1 MNQVAAARRENER
14 QLCKIASQERT
25 KLTPAHYRTSNGEKG
40 DTAAIL
46 LPTNTNTNQKR
57 VTGARRHRVA
67 ENGAGTRRIL
77 GAILRWPHCPHSD
90 PLPENEVKLPSP
102 IRLDAIDCAIS
113 PSISDCCSKLTLSIR
128 LLRQTVHC
136 TLPPIS
142 GKSYGSLGLPFLKR
156 EERSLFLFSQLLS
169 MSAAAR
175 RLREFSCHLVVNRE
189 AVYFTFLRFSL

>member
-1 MNQVAAARRENER
+1 M
-14 QLCKIASQERT
+14 
-25 KLTPAHYRTSNGEKG
+25 
-40 DTAAIL
+40 
-46 LPTNTNTNQKR
+46 
-57 VTGARRHRVA
+57 
-67 ENGAGTRRIL
+67 

-156 EERSLFLFSQLLS
+156 EERSLFLFSHTLRVGCSETTSGVQLPSGREPRSGVLHFFTFFTLICSLYEFPSPADADLVAALARLFSVARLS
-169 MSAAAR
+169 LYCFMFMFIPSAAV
-175 RLREFSCHLVVNRE
+175 LV
-189 AVYFTFLRFSL
+189 SL